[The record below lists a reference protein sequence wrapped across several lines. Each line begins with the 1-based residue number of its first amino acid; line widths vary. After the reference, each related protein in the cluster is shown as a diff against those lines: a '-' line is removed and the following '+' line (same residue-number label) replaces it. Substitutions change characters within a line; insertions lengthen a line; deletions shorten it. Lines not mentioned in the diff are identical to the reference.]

1 MSDESGLAYQQAKAD
16 YQASRAQAGLT
27 GQDPAAVSPAALLE
41 AASAHLAASRPLA
54 EALAEYEPLL
64 ELLSADQSF
73 DREALATLGQEVS
86 TARSAQANLEGN
98 LPGAGH
104 SAVGGDRSLRCPGL
118 RAACSPTRC
127 TWSR

>member
-73 DREALATLGQEVS
+73 DREALATS
-86 TARSAQANLEGN
+86 AKRSAPRARLRRTWRATCPV
-98 LPGAGH
+98 PGIPPRRG
-104 SAVGGDRSLRCPGL
+104 
-118 RAACSPTRC
+118 
-127 TWSR
+127 